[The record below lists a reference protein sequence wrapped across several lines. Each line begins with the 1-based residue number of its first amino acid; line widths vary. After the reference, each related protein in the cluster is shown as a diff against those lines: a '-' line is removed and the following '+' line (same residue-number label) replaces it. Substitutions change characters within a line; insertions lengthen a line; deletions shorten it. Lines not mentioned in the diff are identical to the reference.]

1 MLIVVVIHRVRRE
14 KLDEFTIYYKCTG
27 CFKAKIYTL
36 TGDYDKYTVCTEKIV
51 VDLFS
56 VHMEILFDGNRS
68 EKNNCLY
75 SKNLNWK
82 FRPFFP

>member
-1 MLIVVVIHRVRRE
+1 MDLSCYRV
-14 KLDEFTIYYKCTG
+14 G

-82 FRPFFP
+82 FWGFLPQNPTYNFEAV